1 MIPPFLVGPAIGAGA
16 LALGLALGVAW
27 LKGIH
32 EPAIRAEYAAELAAA
47 TAKAQAEFQSA
58 ALEAVEAAQAAA
70 RARQAERVV
79 VRERII
85 REPVTTACVDSPSVV
100 AALDGLRSRPAGP
113 GAPGGAALPAGLP
126 APARAP
132 SRP

>member
-1 MIPPFLVGPAIGAGA
+1 MKPPFLVGPAIGAA
-16 LALGLALGVAW
+16 VVVAGLVW
-27 LKGIH
+27 LKAIH

-58 ALEAVEAAQAAA
+58 ALDAVEAAQAAA
-70 RARQAERVV
+70 QARNAGRVV

-85 REPVTTACVDSPSVV
+85 REPVTTACVGSPSVV

-132 SRP
+132 DRP